1 MRKKKEVLGKN
12 YPRTFYLQR
21 NNLLLGDYMDYKVI
35 INPELGGKDV
45 GGSYNGQTAKD
56 YNLRFSKLLSSKLN
70 DMGISNLLL
79 RSGDKTISNIERIN
93 MIKQNSSPNTIILTN
108 GLDSEGDI
116 EIIYPLR
123 SDDVLASR
131 LATGFT
137 DNDFN
142 VSKFYQQRSSS
153 NSSVDADSI
162 LASTTNPSVII
173 RYGDISKNNDYL
185 NGRIDELV
193 DVVAN
198 TLRSYLGLANDYYI
212 VKKGDNLYSIA
223 QKYNTTVDNIK
234 KLNNLSSNNL
244 SIGQKLIIKS
254 IPSTKDD
261 GNIYYIVKK
270 GDNLYSIA
278 RQYET
283 TVSKLKQLNNLTSN
297 LLSIGQRLIVK
308 KNNANSNQIYIVKKG
323 DTLYQI
329 ARLYNVSVVD
339 LKRVNGLTND
349 ILTIGM
355 NLIIPNK

>member
-1 MRKKKEVLGKN
+1 MSL
-12 YPRTFYLQR
+12 F
-21 NNLLLGDYMDYKVI
+21 
-35 INPELGGKDV
+35 
-45 GGSYNGQTAKD
+45 
-56 YNLRFSKLLSSKLN
+56 
-70 DMGISNLLL
+70 
-79 RSGDKTISNIERIN
+79 
-93 MIKQNSSPNTIILTN
+93 
-108 GLDSEGDI
+108 
-116 EIIYPLR
+116 
-123 SDDVLASR
+123 
-131 LATGFT
+131 
-137 DNDFN
+137 
-142 VSKFYQQRSSS
+142 
-153 NSSVDADSI
+153 
-162 LASTTNPSVII
+162 
-173 RYGDISKNNDYL
+173 
-185 NGRIDELV
+185 V

-234 KLNNLSSNNL
+234 KLNNLSGNNL
-244 SIGQKLIIKS
+244 SIGQKLVIKS

-283 TVSKLKQLNNLTSN
+283 TASKLKQLNNLTSN
-297 LLSIGQRLIVK
+297 LLKIGQRLIVK
-308 KNNANSNQIYIVKKG
+308 KRDTNSNQIYKVKKG